1 MYQSQLAK
9 RASFSK
15 SDHFFLV
22 HEDLNLALVY
32 DVEVVAFLPLFD
44 DLVPGSGKSREHC
57 VKDLATLN
65 LVQVAKKH
73 LQVLGHERKLK

>member
-9 RASFSK
+9 RTSFSK
-15 SDHFFLV
+15 GDHFFLV
-22 HEDLNLALVY
+22 DEDLDLALVH
-32 DVEVVAFLPLFD
+32 DVEVVALLALLD
-44 DLVPGSGKSREHC
+44 DLVAGSGKGREHC